1 MDMVLNYIFIGFAI
15 TFLLDYMVYKFKDH
29 PAWQNVPDWSWGARI
44 MFALFWP
51 LGATLF
57 IYTFIKIYFFKK

>member
-15 TFLLDYMVYKFKDH
+15 TFLLDYVSEKFKNH
-29 PAWQNVPDWSWGARI
+29 TGWENIPEWNWGARI

-51 LGATLF
+51 LGAALF
-57 IYTFIKIYFFKK
+57 IFIFIKEYFFNK

>member
-29 PAWQNVPDWSWGARI
+29 PAWQNVPEWNWGARI

-51 LGATLF
+51 LGTILF
-57 IYTFIKIYFFKK
+57 IFIFIKEYFFNK

>member
-1 MDMVLNYIFIGFAI
+1 MDIILNYIFIGFAI
-15 TFLLDYMVYKFKDH
+15 TFLLDYMAYKFKDH
-29 PAWQNVPDWSWGARI
+29 PAWKNVPEWGWGARV

-57 IYTFIKIYFFKK
+57 IYTFIKNYFFKK